1 MYSILIIDD
10 EPIVKI
16 ALRSILPWEEHGF
29 SICGTASNG
38 LEAMSLIEKHQPDV
52 IITDLKMPEMDGLEL
67 IRTLKE
73 KNYPGEILVLSNY
86 EDFDSVRSALL
97 LGAADYLLKIKISPD
112 TLLACLNKTTEKL
125 QKKKNWFKRNIEKLQ
140 EKADRKVPVPAE
152 TVSENRTRLL
162 LSFFEGETSLSSF
175 TGQNAGT
182 DLRFMQEPCAVC
194 YVTFEKFLSN
204 EAFSISGKLLCD
216 MILDAVQGVLQP
228 YILVLNDYSALVVFS
243 QKELDAGQMKVDQL
257 VKKLYNRF
265 TMYQSFAPDMPYQE
279 NLPDYEEARNIYQ
292 TFTINEGHYTD
303 DIAKTLAYIEG
314 NYMHRLT
321 LSSISANVSLS
332 SSYLCRVF
340 KSEVGTSI
348 TSYLNNLRIR
358 KAATMIKDNRL
369 SLKEISTMVGID
381 DQLYFSRLFK
391 KCMGISP
398 SEYGKRFHQ

>member
-125 QKKKNWFKRNIEKLQ
+125 Q

-162 LSFFEGETSLSSF
+162 LSFFEGEIFPFLLYRSKTPAQ
-175 TGQNAGT
+175 T
-182 DLRFMQEPCAVC
+182 CA
-194 YVTFEKFLSN
+194 
-204 EAFSISGKLLCD
+204 
-216 MILDAVQGVLQP
+216 
-228 YILVLNDYSALVVFS
+228 
-243 QKELDAGQMKVDQL
+243 
-257 VKKLYNRF
+257 
-265 TMYQSFAPDMPYQE
+265 
-279 NLPDYEEARNIYQ
+279 
-292 TFTINEGHYTD
+292 
-303 DIAKTLAYIEG
+303 
-314 NYMHRLT
+314 
-321 LSSISANVSLS
+321 
-332 SSYLCRVF
+332 LCR
-340 KSEVGTSI
+340 
-348 TSYLNNLRIR
+348 NH
-358 KAATMIKDNRL
+358 A
-369 SLKEISTMVGID
+369 
-381 DQLYFSRLFK
+381 
-391 KCMGISP
+391 P
-398 SEYGKRFHQ
+398 SAM

>member
-1 MYSILIIDD
+1 MYNILIIDD

-16 ALRSILPWEEHGF
+16 ALRSILPWEEYGF

-38 LEAMSLIEKHQPDV
+38 IEALSLIEKHRPAI

-73 KNYPGEILVLSNY
+73 KEYPGEILVLSNY
-86 EDFDSVRSALL
+86 EDFELYEVHFFLV
-97 LGAADYLLKIKISPD
+97 AADYLLKIKIQPD
-112 TLLACLNKTTEKL
+112 TLLACLNKTV
-125 QKKKNWFKRNIEKLQ
+125 EKLQ
-140 EKADRKVPVPAE
+140 EKNHISSEISEPVPAVKKE
-152 TVSENRTRLL
+152 ELL
-162 LSFFEGETSLSSF
+162 LSFF
-175 TGQNAGT
+175 QGT
-182 DLRFMQEPCAVC
+182 QPLDDFLKEHKDLKLLDMKHSCAVC
-194 YVTFEKFLSN
+194 YVTFEKYLTN
-204 EAFSISGKLLCD
+204 DAFSVSSNLLRD

-228 YILVLNDYSALVVFS
+228 YILILNDYSALVLFS
-243 QKELDAGQMKVDQL
+243 QEELKAGNIRVEQL

-265 TMYQSFAPDMPYQE
+265 TMYQSFAPDMPYKE
-279 NLPDYEEARNIYQ
+279 SLDNYEDAREAYHSFIA
-292 TFTINEGHYTD
+292 TEGHYKAD
-303 DIAKTLAYIEG
+303 VSKTLEYIEE

-321 LSSISANVSLS
+321 LSSISSNVNLS

-348 TSYLNNLRIR
+348 TSYLNNLRVR
-358 KAATMIKDNRL
+358 KAATLIKENNL
-369 SLKEISTMVGID
+369 SMKEISALVGID

>member
-1 MYSILIIDD
+1 
-10 EPIVKI
+10 
-16 ALRSILPWEEHGF
+16 
-29 SICGTASNG
+29 
-38 LEAMSLIEKHQPDV
+38 
-52 IITDLKMPEMDGLEL
+52 MPEMDGLEL

-112 TLLACLNKTTEKL
+112 TLLAFLNKTT
-125 QKKKNWFKRNIEKLQ
+125 EKLQ

-182 DLRFMQEPCAVC
+182 DLLFMQEPCAVC

-321 LSSISANVSLS
+321 LSSISANVNLS

>member
-38 LEAMSLIEKHQPDV
+38 LEALPLINQHHPDV
-52 IITDLKMPEMDGLEL
+52 IITDLKMPGMDGLEL
-67 IRTLKE
+67 IRILKE
-73 KNYPGEILVLSNY
+73 QGYPGEILVLSNY

-97 LGAADYLLKIKISPD
+97 LGAADYLLKIKIQPD
-112 TLLACLNKTTEKL
+112 TLLSCLNKTVEKL
-125 QKKKNWFKRNIEKLQ
+125 K
-140 EKADRKVPVPAE
+140 DRRPELFSE
-152 TVSENRTRLL
+152 TPQTKTENTGDLL
-162 LSFFEGETSLSSF
+162 LEFFQGDTSLGDF
-175 TGQNAGT
+175 LLEHKDARLG
-182 DLRFMQEPCAVC
+182 FMENSCAVC

-204 EAFSISGKLLCD
+204 EAFSISGNLLRD
-216 MILDAVQGVLQP
+216 MILDAVQGFLQP
-228 YILVLNDYSALVVFS
+228 YILVLSDYSALVVFS
-243 QKELDAGQMKVDQL
+243 QAELSGSEIKVEQL

-279 NLPDYEEARNIYQ
+279 ALENYEEARSV
-292 TFTINEGHYTD
+292 FREFSSNEGHYKAD
-303 DIAKTLAYIEG
+303 VAKTLEYMET

-321 LSSISANVSLS
+321 LSSISANVNLS
-332 SSYLCRVF
+332 SSYLCRIF

-348 TSYLNNLRIR
+348 TNYLNNLRVR
-358 KAATMIKDNRL
+358 KAATLIKENTL
-369 SLKEISTMVGID
+369 SMKEISSMVGID

-398 SEYGKRFHQ
+398 SEYGKKYHQ

>member
-1 MYSILIIDD
+1 MYNILIVDD

-16 ALRSILPWEEHGF
+16 ALRSILPWEEYGF
-29 SICGTASNG
+29 FICGTAGNG
-38 LEAMSLIEKHQPDV
+38 LEALSLIEKQHPDV
-52 IITDLKMPEMDGLEL
+52 IITDLKMPGMDGLEL

-97 LGAADYLLKIKISPD
+97 LGAADYLLKIKIQAD

-125 QKKKNWFKRNIEKLQ
+125 QKKAGEKS
-140 EKADRKVPVPAE
+140 PVPEE
-152 TVSENRTRLL
+152 TISENRNRLL
-162 LSFFEGETSLSSF
+162 LSFFQGDSSLASFIQENRETKL
-175 TGQNAGT
+175 G
-182 DLRFMQEPCAVC
+182 FMEKSCAIC

-204 EAFSISGKLLCD
+204 DAFSISANLLRD
-216 MILDAVQGVLQP
+216 MILDAVQGALQP

-243 QKELDAGQMKVDQL
+243 QRELTVSQIKVEQL

-279 NLPDYEEARNIYQ
+279 NLKNYEEARKIYQ
-292 TFTINEGHYTD
+292 SFHQNEGHYKND
-303 DIAKTLAYIEG
+303 VAKTIAYIEE

-321 LSSISANVSLS
+321 LASISANVNLS

-340 KSEVGTSI
+340 KSEVGISI

-358 KAATMIKDNRL
+358 KAATLIKEQTL
-369 SLKEISTMVGID
+369 SLKEISAMVGID

-398 SEYGKRFHQ
+398 SEYGKKFHQ